1 MTRSRAIFLLLA
13 FLLLVLY
20 FLLRQEAVGPL
31 TRTQIMMGTVV
42 EIRVYDD
49 AAKQYDDA
57 VSAAFAEM
65 ATIEELMSP
74 HRPASDVSR
83 LKSYIS
89 KHQVS

>member
-13 FLLLVLY
+13 FLFLALY

-49 AAKQYDDA
+49 AAEQYDDA
-57 VSAAFAEM
+57 VSAAFAER
-65 ATIEELMSP
+65 ATSE
-74 HRPASDVSR
+74 
-83 LKSYIS
+83 
-89 KHQVS
+89 